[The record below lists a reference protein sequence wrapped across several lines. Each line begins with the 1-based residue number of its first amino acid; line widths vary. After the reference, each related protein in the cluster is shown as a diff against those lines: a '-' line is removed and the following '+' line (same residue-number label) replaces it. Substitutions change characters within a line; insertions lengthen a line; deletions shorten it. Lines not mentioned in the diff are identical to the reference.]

1 MKRFLLF
8 AILLICIIYLS
19 QASPLPEDAQKA
31 PETDLDNLT
40 NKAKKLLDD
49 AKGAFENTDFNG
61 LLEKAKTY
69 IGQAGDNI
77 RKEIEKMTDKVHD

>member
-8 AILLICIIYLS
+8 AILLISIIYLT
-19 QASPLPEDAQKA
+19 QASPVPEEAQKV
-31 PETDLDNLT
+31 PEADLDNLT

-69 IGQAGDNI
+69 FGQASDNI
-77 RKEIEKMTDKVHD
+77 RKEIEKMADKVHD